1 MRSDST
7 AHPRFFSYPS
17 PRSKETNQIRAKRLH
32 KGGSTGAA
40 TAAERSPGPLACL
53 ERGRQQEMDE
63 IMNKVGVYWLGPPA
77 NKEISSAGDDLEV
90 CETKPSHPCS
100 FLQLINCSVSFCS
113 SIVQHSH
120 VACLSLRPLMNRP
133 AQS

>member
-7 AHPRFFSYPS
+7 AHPRLFSFPS
-17 PRSKETNQIRAKRLH
+17 PCSKETNLTRARDCTKELEHRSSDSSREIARAARLS
-32 KGGSTGAA
+32 G
-40 TAAERSPGPLACL
+40 
-53 ERGRQQEMDE
+53 GRQQEMDA
-63 IMNKVGVYWLGPPA
+63 IINKVGVYWLGPPT

-100 FLQLINCSVSFCS
+100 FLQLINYSVSFCS

-120 VACLSLRPLMNRP
+120 VACLSLHPLMNRP